1 MKSILRSLAVLA
13 VVVGFTGSAFAQ
25 DTNNDII
32 RPITKQ
38 GSAAFIMSIAG
49 LGTFNLAAPVLG
61 PGLGSAG
68 FGMKYFL
75 ADDIALRILLGLN
88 TRTEAPEEGN
98 DATQTGFGLGVGME
112 YHFRPLYSTSP
123 YIGGQIGFA
132 SNGTNNGGEGTA
144 EVETSETDLAIAAI
158 FGFDWFFTRGISVGA
173 EYSLGFHSNSG
184 TRTTGGTEADLPAI
198 STIGFGGV
206 GSVNLDVFF

>member
-1 MKSILRSLAVLA
+1 MKAILRSLAVLA
-13 VVVGFTGSAFAQ
+13 IVAGMSGSAIAQ
-25 DTNNDII
+25 DTNPDII

-38 GSAAFIMSIAG
+38 GSAALVMTIGG

-88 TRTEAPEEGN
+88 TRTEAPEAGN
-98 DATQTGFGLGVGME
+98 DATETGFGLGVGME

-132 SNGTNNGGEGTA
+132 SMGTNNGGEGTA
-144 EVETSETDLAIAAI
+144 EIETSTTQLAIAAI

-173 EYSLGFHSNSG
+173 EYSLGFSSNSG
-184 TRTTGGTEADLPAI
+184 TTTTGAVESDNPAI
-198 STIGFGGV
+198 TTIGFGGV